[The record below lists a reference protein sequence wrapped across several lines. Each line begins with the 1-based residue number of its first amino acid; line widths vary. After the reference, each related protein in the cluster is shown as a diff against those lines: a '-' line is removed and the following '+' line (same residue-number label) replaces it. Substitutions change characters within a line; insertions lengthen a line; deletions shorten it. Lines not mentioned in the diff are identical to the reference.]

1 MKRSVPVLS
10 KIKEFL
16 KNHYLIVTLFFGSMI
31 VVLWILFRFW
41 TERSIFDLVG
51 QQVVA
56 REFLE
61 NGFMD
66 ATLGATH
73 YIAKIFFVYVPF
85 ELLHIEPRLG
95 LIVMTL
101 LLNVGAFIAI
111 MLAVRSIAKS
121 LGAFNK
127 STFVLAVL
135 WLASIAGSVF
145 WIQFA
150 NSRNIEVAAGVWVV
164 AIGLRFISQPT
175 LKLGIVWFLLIGLT
189 FFMDPLQVYMTGLPF
204 LLYILA
210 LKINDYR
217 FKSSSVSP
225 STLLWV
231 LGIFIGGYVV
241 SALSLVIIESAS
253 GVHIIDSQSS
263 VAGLGALVG
272 QVIDAA
278 KGLAVANVRMFGG
291 YFEDGGRVRQTVAL
305 LGLLFSIVSFVW
317 LASKRKIRRNAVAF
331 LLIFILTIQGVYF
344 ASGQTL
350 NGDTSRYLIMMAPI
364 IMIAFS
370 VLPEAKLTK
379 FLILVMSV
387 VIVVNIASLG
397 VLTAS
402 SYQDRFANDDRLS
415 QVAEY
420 VNNHQGVLFYGSM
433 DTALPTYF
441 YNPEIKILPL
451 SCSAD
456 GLKRAETFF
465 PESSYSKYEANEV
478 RTKALILD
486 IGGAI
491 TNYPMVCSVES
502 ILLKLGNPMSRTK
515 LDNGMEVLY
524 YLSDQLSF

>member
-16 KNHYLIVTLFFGSMI
+16 KNHYLIVTLFFSSTI
-31 VVLWILFRFW
+31 VVLWTLLRFW

-73 YIAKIFFVYVPF
+73 YIVKIFFVYVPF

-111 MLAVRSIAKS
+111 VLAVRSIAKS
-121 LGAFNK
+121 LGVFNK
-127 STFVLAVL
+127 GTFVLAAL

-150 NSRNIEVAAGVWVV
+150 NSRNIEVAAGVWVL
-164 AIGLRFISQPT
+164 AIGLRFIGKPT
-175 LKLGIVWFLLIGLT
+175 LKLGVVWLLLIALA

-210 LKINDYR
+210 LKVNDYR
-217 FKSSSVSP
+217 AKSSSISP
-225 STLLWV
+225 RTLLWV
-231 LGIFIGGYVV
+231 LGIFMGGYVL
-241 SALSLVIIESAS
+241 STLSLVVVESVS

-263 VAGLGALVG
+263 VAGLGALVS
-272 QVIDAA
+272 QAVDAM
-278 KGLAVANVRMFGG
+278 KGLLVANVRMFGG
-291 YFEDGGRVRQTVAL
+291 YVEDGGRIRQAVAL
-305 LGLLFSIVSFVW
+305 LGLFFLVGCLVWFALKGKIQAKIVV
-317 LASKRKIRRNAVAF
+317 F
-331 LLIFILTIQGVYF
+331 LLIFSIVIQGVYF

-370 VLPEAKLTK
+370 VLPEAKLT
-379 FLILVMSV
+379 
-387 VIVVNIASLG
+387 
-397 VLTAS
+397 
-402 SYQDRFANDDRLS
+402 
-415 QVAEY
+415 
-420 VNNHQGVLFYGSM
+420 
-433 DTALPTYF
+433 
-441 YNPEIKILPL
+441 
-451 SCSAD
+451 
-456 GLKRAETFF
+456 
-465 PESSYSKYEANEV
+465 
-478 RTKALILD
+478 
-486 IGGAI
+486 
-491 TNYPMVCSVES
+491 
-502 ILLKLGNPMSRTK
+502 
-515 LDNGMEVLY
+515 
-524 YLSDQLSF
+524 SF